1 MQSRLQVFSVL
12 TYFQLLN
19 LGVLRVTAMV
29 PNEDNIGVKARTVLW
44 YLTFVGFAVNYMI
57 RINASISIV
66 DMIDGNFKRS
76 SNASDLMSEC
86 ITNETF
92 NVITNGSSVGE
103 FFSTTTQLSQP
114 MKHVSVERKLLD
126 YLEVIWF

>member
-1 MQSRLQVFSVL
+1 ML
-12 TYFQLLN
+12 
-19 LGVLRVTAMV
+19 

-76 SNASDLMSEC
+76 SNANNLVSEC
-86 ITNETF
+86 IANETF
-92 NVITNGSSVGE
+92 SVMGNESSWDDSFVITK
-103 FFSTTTQLSQP
+103 QLPQP
-114 MKHVSVERKLLD
+114 MKHMSVERKLLD
-126 YLEVIWF
+126 YLEVIF

>member
-19 LGVLRVTAMV
+19 LCVLRVTAMI

>member
-1 MQSRLQVFSVL
+1 MCLKVD
-12 TYFQLLN
+12 
-19 LGVLRVTAMV
+19 AMM
-29 PNEDNIGVKARTVLW
+29 PNEENIGVKARTVLW

-76 SNASDLMSEC
+76 SNASDVMSEC
-86 ITNETF
+86 ITNETL

-103 FFSTTTQLSQP
+103 FFSATTPLSLP

-126 YLEVIWF
+126 YLEVICFKVQRLNV

>member
-1 MQSRLQVFSVL
+1 MFSVL

-19 LGVLRVTAMV
+19 LCVLRVTAMI

>member
-1 MQSRLQVFSVL
+1 M
-12 TYFQLLN
+12 
-19 LGVLRVTAMV
+19 

-76 SNASDLMSEC
+76 SNASDLTSEC
-86 ITNETF
+86 ITNETLS
-92 NVITNGSSVGE
+92 VITNGSSVGE
-103 FFSTTTQLSQP
+103 FFSTTTSLSQS

-126 YLEVIWF
+126 YLEVICITLKRD